1 MRGSCSGAPRGK
13 RLQCDTGGEE
23 MTMYPFGL
31 ALLMFICLLVLLG
44 VILVDIFKFF
54 ARCPRCLVN

>member
-1 MRGSCSGAPRGK
+1 
-13 RLQCDTGGEE
+13 
-23 MTMYPFGL
+23 MYPFGL

-54 ARCPRCLVN
+54 ARCPRCFLN

>member
-1 MRGSCSGAPRGK
+1 
-13 RLQCDTGGEE
+13 
-23 MTMYPFGL
+23 MYPFGL